1 VTVFIKHSV
10 KEAVFLGSR
19 VMVMMSPRP
28 GRIVLDRSAV
38 LATTDSTVSPEEL
51 RALPEFVD
59 LTNEVREAIQDKH
72 AAAS

>member
-1 VTVFIKHSV
+1 MTVSITHSV
-10 KEAVFLGSR
+10 EEAIFLGSR
-19 VMVMMSPRP
+19 VMVMSPRP

-38 LATTDSTVSPEEL
+38 ISTTDSTVSPEEL

-59 LTNEVREAIQDKH
+59 LTNEVREAIQETH